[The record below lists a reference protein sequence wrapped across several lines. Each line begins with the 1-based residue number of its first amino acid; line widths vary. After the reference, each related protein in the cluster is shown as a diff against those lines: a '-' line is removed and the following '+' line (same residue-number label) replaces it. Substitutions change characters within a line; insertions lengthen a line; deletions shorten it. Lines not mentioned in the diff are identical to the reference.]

1 MFSDIV
7 FRWLDV
13 ALDYGISEHDFWEM
27 TIAELERAINS
38 QKRVQKREAQER
50 ASFDYILADLVGRSI
65 SRIYNSTN
73 NIPSISEVYPTL
85 FDSKEYEE
93 AKSVKQ
99 DELSA
104 LRFRQFAQSFNKRF
118 KGVSNK
124 DE

>member
-38 QKRVQKREAQER
+38 KKRVQKREAQER

-118 KGVSNK
+118 KGASNK

>member
-1 MFSDIV
+1 MVSDIV

-38 QKRVQKREAQER
+38 KKRVQKREAQER

>member
-38 QKRVQKREAQER
+38 KKRVQKREAQER

-93 AKSVKQ
+93 AKRVKQ

>member
-38 QKRVQKREAQER
+38 KKRVQKREAQER
-50 ASFDYILADLVGRSI
+50 ASFNYILADLVGRSI